1 MQAFDRDLFHFVGDR
16 VIAISSQA
24 VDAGPDQEMRSGFL
38 GRAEKLVDIGLVSP
52 MWTHC
57 PASPRSSVD
66 CWTFSILQPPD
77 AFLLL
82 DWNARR
88 IMNFFGVQNLTA
100 ASPSGSP
107 SIVTARLECIRMPQ
121 TVCDLRRPALSGP
134 AVYALGYP
142 DRVRILSLIGELRA
156 QAGGYYAYDA

>member
-38 GRAEKLVDIGLVSP
+38 GRAEKLVDIALAIADVDASSRVTEKLRGLL
-52 MWTHC
+52 
-57 PASPRSSVD
+57 D
-66 CWTFSILQPPD
+66 ILQPPD

-88 IMNFFGVQNLTA
+88 IDLLLERGGPFEFLSGPEFDG

-121 TVCDLRRPALSGP
+121 TVCDLRRPALSRP
-134 AVYALGYP
+134 LFMLLVIPIASVF
-142 DRVRILSLIGELRA
+142 SL
-156 QAGGYYAYDA
+156 